1 MSPHFSDDTVSVAFE
16 LEFYN
21 VSEGDG
27 AVSVCAVLS
36 GASIQRGVTVS
47 LETDPSVEPQDFD
60 QLATALVF
68 QPGSSTQQCANIT
81 IIDDSISEDVET
93 FQAHLSSTDPAV
105 TLERAT
111 TTITIA
117 DNDGEC

>member
-1 MSPHFSDDTVSVAFE
+1 MSPHFSDDIVSVAFE

-27 AVSVCAVLS
+27 AVSVCVVLS

-47 LETDPSVEPQDFD
+47 LETDPSVEPRDFD
-60 QLATALVF
+60 QLATTLVF
-68 QPGSSTQQCANIT
+68 QPGSSTQQCANIS
-81 IIDDSISEDVET
+81 IIDDSISEDMET
-93 FQAHLSSTDPAV
+93 FQAHLNSTDPAV
-105 TLERAT
+105 ILERAT
-111 TTITIA
+111 TTITIV